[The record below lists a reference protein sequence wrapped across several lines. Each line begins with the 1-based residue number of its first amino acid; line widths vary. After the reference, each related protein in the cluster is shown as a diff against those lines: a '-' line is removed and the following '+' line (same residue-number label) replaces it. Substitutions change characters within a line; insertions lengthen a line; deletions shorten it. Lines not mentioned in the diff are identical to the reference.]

1 MQQYKQL
8 SIWDILGNEEQ
19 NPAAALPCDKCV
31 FNNTASC
38 CAYETEGNYC
48 VDGDKMLLKS
58 DGWHLVDDGRDIP
71 HNKDWQLAECITYYQ
86 RTDKYNREKWLVKDS
101 TFKSTQQ
108 YKPNNTPEVIA
119 WRYTSESEG

>member
-19 NPAAALPCDKCV
+19 NPAAALPCEKCV
-31 FNNTASC
+31 FSKSAC
-38 CAYETEGNYC
+38 CAYETEGNSC
-48 VDGDKMLLKS
+48 TDGDKMLLKS

-86 RTDKYNREKWLVKDS
+86 CTDKYNREKWLVKES
-101 TFKSTQQ
+101 TFKSTLT
-108 YKPNNTPEVIA
+108 YKPRNTPEVIA